1 MSRTQIEKDF
11 AQLYIGQNRK
21 LLVEN
26 YYKKKKR
33 ILTLLFLAGLSIVSV
48 IFWQGLQE
56 RKLEGG
62 NKLERN
68 DYGQGRKEVELEVQL
83 GEEKWQPLLVT
94 LEELEYSFEEIE
106 EGFDKVEEMLPEIIL
121 GKNQSVDRIESD
133 LNFPQEVE
141 GYPLY
146 LSWRSSN
153 PKLLDDGGSLHT
165 QHLSQEGEL
174 IQLTVKMEYDE
185 WEREHSFFVRVVP
198 AEEKKEN
205 SFLLELSEKINQAE
219 EAGRKE
225 KTVELPREWKS
236 GGLKWRYPIKKGIF
250 ILPILFPLILSV
262 IWWEKDKE
270 VHKEAEK
277 RKGLLQEQYPE
288 FVTKLI
294 LFMEAGMT
302 AQGAF
307 FRMAED
313 YQKKKLQG
321 KREEYLYEELQYICR
336 RMKNGMAQREAY
348 ELLGSR
354 CGLPLYRKLSTLL
367 IQNLQKG
374 AAGMLDTLRQESWK
388 VNEERKNQIKRKGE
402 EAGTKLLFP
411 MMLMLG
417 MVMILVIVPAC
428 FAFQV

>member
-185 WEREHSFFVRVVP
+185 WEREHSFFVRVVT

-205 SFLLELSEKINQAE
+205 SFLLELSEKD
-219 EAGRKE
+219 
-225 KTVELPREWKS
+225 
-236 GGLKWRYPIKKGIF
+236 
-250 ILPILFPLILSV
+250 LS
-262 IWWEKDKE
+262 
-270 VHKEAEK
+270 
-277 RKGLLQEQYPE
+277 RL
-288 FVTKLI
+288 
-294 LFMEAGMT
+294 
-302 AQGAF
+302 
-307 FRMAED
+307 
-313 YQKKKLQG
+313 
-321 KREEYLYEELQYICR
+321 
-336 RMKNGMAQREAY
+336 
-348 ELLGSR
+348 
-354 CGLPLYRKLSTLL
+354 
-367 IQNLQKG
+367 
-374 AAGMLDTLRQESWK
+374 
-388 VNEERKNQIKRKGE
+388 
-402 EAGTKLLFP
+402 
-411 MMLMLG
+411 
-417 MVMILVIVPAC
+417 
-428 FAFQV
+428 